1 MKEFINKTIFGPNY
15 RWWALWVVVLA
26 VFMSTTDGGL
36 LTISLPVIITEF
48 NADMALAGW
57 IVFIY
62 ALVTGS
68 LYLPSG
74 RMSDLI
80 GRKKSFCTGFLIYAV
95 SSAIAGLSQGPGQLI
110 CFRALQAVG
119 RAGSTTSKT
128 CTGGHA
134 IRTDLPR
141 AMGGRDEAPQPVELL
156 LTSLVGCEQAT
167 ASFVARQMRPRLPLA
182 EIQFLY
188 RAERDNRGAVALP
201 LGDASPEVPAR
212 LSRVHG
218 VATVTLNDGESET
231 RERVEYL
238 RRQVELRCPVANM
251 MAAAGIELDI
261 EWVLAAEDACGQ

>member
-1 MKEFINKTIFGPNY
+1 MPAANPS
-15 RWWALWVVVLA
+15 ALALRGARLLA
-26 VFMSTTDGGL
+26 RAQRGGGGGARLSGKSL
-36 LTISLPVIITEF
+36 LLGEPLSLPTLP
-48 NADMALAGW
+48 APRGGRLLSRAHAGSSEAASRDT
-57 IVFIY
+57 IPD
-62 ALVTGS
+62 AH
-68 LYLPSG
+68 
-74 RMSDLI
+74 
-80 GRKKSFCTGFLIYAV
+80 RKQY
-95 SSAIAGLSQGPGQLI
+95 
-110 CFRALQAVG
+110 ALQAVG
-119 RAGSTTSKT
+119 RAGSTTSTT
-128 CTGGHA
+128 CTGHA

-141 AMGGRDEAPQPVELL
+141 AMGGHDEAPQPVELL
-156 LTSLVGCEQAT
+156 LASLVGCEQAT

-201 LGDASPEVPAR
+201 LGDAPPEVPAR